1 MQNIE
6 KMNIDLIMKT
16 NSHLKPFL
24 QLGEYVS
31 GLTEVHGN
39 VDAQNNINCQSY
51 IAFPKEISDTFGKSF
66 FINGAWSLLT
76 DNLTTIKL
84 LLSIRKTMMKH
95 S

>member
-51 IAFPKEISDTFGKSF
+51 IAFPKEISDIFGKSF
-66 FINGAWSLLT
+66 FINRAWSLLT

-84 LLSIRKTMMKH
+84 LLSIRKAMMKH

>member
-66 FINGAWSLLT
+66 FIKGAWSLLT